1 MSQKLLI
8 PVIEIQEQTAG
19 MTSEYE
25 TVVTGWAGF
34 GGTADRLGLVQ
45 IIILFIII
53 TIIIFIIF
61 AALS

>member
-25 TVVTGWAGF
+25 NTVTGWAGF
-34 GGTADRLGLVQ
+34 GGTADRLGLVK

-53 TIIIFIIF
+53 IIIF